1 MYFYVSSGRAL
12 DLIYI
17 PGRRIVRQVVHTHVL
32 HVPLSLKQYNLIP
45 LQKTG
50 RVMALWAIK

>member
-1 MYFYVSSGRAL
+1 MWNAVRARSLMYFYVSSGRVL

-32 HVPLSLKQYNLIP
+32 HVPLSLNSI
-45 LQKTG
+45 
-50 RVMALWAIK
+50 I